1 MKFNKEYKIEKD
13 GNNLTIKEF
22 LVQKEPA
29 KYHIEIYDSENIKS
43 HDIEVDGK
51 EMDSYLEND
60 DIIKKAI
67 EDKLNE
73 NS

>member
-29 KYHIEIYDSENIKS
+29 KYHIEIYDSKNIKL

-51 EMDSYLEND
+51 EMDSYYEND